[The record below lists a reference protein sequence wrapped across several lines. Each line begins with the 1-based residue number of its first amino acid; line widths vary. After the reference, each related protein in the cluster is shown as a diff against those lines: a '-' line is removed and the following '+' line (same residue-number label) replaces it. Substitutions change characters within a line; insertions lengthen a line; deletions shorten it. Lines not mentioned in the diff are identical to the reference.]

1 MVYMTNNA
9 IYITSRRGTRDIHVS
24 SVCSVSFIVTVPASA
39 CTINKTMKPAPDQ
52 LFQLVV
58 SMFVAIVLVC
68 TCLFFKSVI

>member
-9 IYITSRRGTRDIHVS
+9 IYITSRDKGPGIFMFRLFFP
-24 SVCSVSFIVTVPASA
+24 VSFIVTVPASA

-58 SMFVAIVLVC
+58 SMSAVIVLVC
-68 TCLFFKSVI
+68 TCLF